1 MNNPLINGNKQ
12 IQSFLGLINPR
23 PVAANTARLLSQLN
37 GPTGS
42 SAIPMPM
49 QMKLPELFNPALSG
63 DKYQQI
69 YNGNLSAF
77 GNDHSAADFAL
88 AGYLA
93 RRGLNPS
100 EVDQVVRSSR
110 LYRPK
115 WDERRGAST
124 YGRLTIDSAFK
135 TLSQG
140 KINATPPANTVSL
153 TPPTLKLQP
162 PSSYKPAFI
171 PNGMPS
177 RRFIGPS
184 ISKGVRLFPANALS
198 TLVALGAMGKTSLLI
213 SIAAHVAAGKD
224 WNGAP
229 LERQK
234 VAMFFCEEDQGEI
247 NRKFSALTETWSASD
262 RNAAIDNLLL
272 IPLLGIDA
280 RLTIID
286 KGHYRGSGFTEEI
299 IKLLMQHKLKDGL
312 VILDHMQGFTAGDL
326 NISETATAISREA
339 NKIVQSTGA
348 AIVLAAHISK
358 ANIKATEVEQGF
370 AVGSLAFENATR
382 QLSGLIPM
390 SEEQGRKLG
399 VEGARKEYVWL
410 SLAKNSYGE
419 NNEGLWLRKVYSP
432 LYHTIKLEPIIL
444 TAPIP
449 AAKLSENQKLERRI
463 IDYVNNH
470 PFTTRARLD
479 SISGLD
485 GTLKASK
492 ARVRDCV
499 KGLIDSG
506 QIEARKVT
514 ERERLENRIPKQVN
528 DVLDSIPLKLVDM
541 QADPKITGIPSAD
554 IKPMEYMP

>member
-1 MNNPLINGNKQ
+1 MNNPLINGNQQ
-12 IQSFLGLINPR
+12 IQSFLGLLNSKS
-23 PVAANTARLLSQLN
+23 VTANTTRLLSQLN
-37 GPTGS
+37 GPTES
-42 SAIPMPM
+42 SAIPMSM
-49 QMKLPELFNPALSG
+49 QMRLPELFNPALST

-69 YNGNLSAF
+69 YNGDLSTF

-88 AGYLA
+88 TGYLA

-100 EVDQVVRSSR
+100 EIDQVFRSSR

-115 WDERRGAST
+115 WDERRGSST
-124 YGRLTIDSAFK
+124 YGGLTIDSVFK
-135 TLSQG
+135 NLPQG
-140 KINATPPANTVSL
+140 GANLHPQGAGLVMTSSI
-153 TPPTLKLQP
+153 LKLQP
-162 PSSYKPAFI
+162 PSSYKPIFI

-224 WNGAP
+224 WNDAP
-229 LERQK
+229 LEEQK
-234 VAMFFCEEDQGEI
+234 VAMFFCEEDKEEI
-247 NRKFSALTETWSASD
+247 NRKFSALTETWPAND
-262 RNAAIDNLLL
+262 RTLAVENLLL

-280 RLTIID
+280 RLTIIE

-299 IKLLMQHKLKDGL
+299 IKLLTQHKLKNGL

-348 AIVLAAHISK
+348 AVVLAAHISK

-390 SEEQGRKLG
+390 SEEQGKKLG
-399 VEGARKEYVWL
+399 VDGTRKEYVWL

-419 NNEGLWLRKVYSP
+419 NNEGLWLKKVYSP

-479 SISGLD
+479 AISGLD

-492 ARVRDCV
+492 TRVRDCV
-499 KGLIDSG
+499 KGLIDSE
-506 QIEARKVT
+506 QIEVRKVT
-514 ERERLENRIPKQVN
+514 ERERLENRIPKQVI
-528 DVLDSIPLKLVDM
+528 DVLIPIPLKPVDM
-541 QADPKITGIPSAD
+541 QADQRMVRIQSAD
-554 IKPMEYMP
+554 IGSMK

>member
-1 MNNPLINGNKQ
+1 MNNPLINGDQQ
-12 IQSFLGLINPR
+12 IQSFLGLLNSKSIAP
-23 PVAANTARLLSQLN
+23 NTARLLSQLN
-37 GPTGS
+37 GPAGGNV
-42 SAIPMPM
+42 IPMSM
-49 QMKLPELFNPALSG
+49 QMKLPELFNPAMSAS
-63 DKYQQI
+63 KYQQI
-69 YNGNLSAF
+69 YNGTLSAF
-77 GNDHSAADFAL
+77 GNDHSAADFAFI
-88 AGYLA
+88 GYLA
-93 RRGLNPS
+93 RKGLNPS
-100 EVDQVVRSSR
+100 EADQVFRSSK

-124 YGRLTIDSAFK
+124 YGGLTIDSAFK
-135 TLSQG
+135 TVQQG
-140 KINATPPANTVSL
+140 EINATPSANTTSL

-162 PSSYKPAFI
+162 PSSYKPVFI

-177 RRFIGPS
+177 RCFIGPC

-198 TLVALGAMGKTSLLI
+198 TLVALGAMGKTSLLV

-247 NRKFSALTETWSASD
+247 NRKFSALTETWSAND

-272 IPLLGIDA
+272 IPLLGVDA
-280 RLTIID
+280 RLTVID
-286 KGHYRGSGFTEEI
+286 KGHYRGSGFTEEV
-299 IKLLMQHKLKDGL
+299 IKLLTQHKLKDGL

-348 AIVLAAHISK
+348 AVVLAAHISK

-390 SEEQGRKLG
+390 SEEQGKKMG

-449 AAKLSENQKLERRI
+449 AARLSENQKLERRI

-479 SISGLD
+479 AISGLD
-485 GTLKASK
+485 GILKASK
-492 ARVRDCV
+492 ARVRDCI
-499 KGLIDSG
+499 KGLIDTG
-506 QIEARKVT
+506 QLEVRRVT
-514 ERERLENRIPKQVN
+514 DLERLENRIPKQVN
-528 DVLDSIPLKLVDM
+528 DVLI
-541 QADPKITGIPSAD
+541 AI
-554 IKPMEYMP
+554 

>member
-1 MNNPLINGNKQ
+1 MNKPLINGNQQ
-12 IQSFLGLINPR
+12 IQSFLGLLNSNRI
-23 PVAANTARLLSQLN
+23 AANTARLLSQLN
-37 GPTGS
+37 GPTGGG
-42 SAIPMPM
+42 AIPMSM
-49 QMKLPELFNPALSG
+49 QMRLPELFNPALNSS
-63 DKYQQI
+63 KYQQI

-77 GNDHSAADFAL
+77 GNDHSDADFAL
-88 AGYLA
+88 TGYLA

-100 EVDQVVRSSR
+100 EVDQVFRSSR

-115 WDERRGAST
+115 WDERRGSST
-124 YGRLTIDSAFK
+124 YGGLTIHSIFK
-135 TLSQG
+135 TLSKE
-140 KINATPPANTVSL
+140 KINPTHQATETVVRS
-153 TPPTLKLQP
+153 PIIKLHP
-162 PSSYKPAFI
+162 PSSYKPVFI
-171 PNGMPS
+171 PNGMSS

-224 WNGAP
+224 WNDAP
-229 LERQK
+229 LEQQK
-234 VAMFFCEEDQGEI
+234 VAMFFCEEDKDEI
-247 NRKFSALTETWSASD
+247 NRKFSALTETWSAND

-286 KGHYRGSGFTEEI
+286 KGHYRGSGFTEEM
-299 IKLLMQHKLKDGL
+299 IKLLIQHKLKDGL

-326 NISETATAISREA
+326 NVSETATAISREA

-348 AIVLAAHISK
+348 AVVLAAHISK

-382 QLSGLIPM
+382 QLSGLISM
-390 SEEQGRKLG
+390 SEEQGKKLG
-399 VEGARKEYVWL
+399 VEATRKEYVWL

-419 NNEGLWLRKVYSP
+419 NNEGLWLKKVYSP

-479 SISGLD
+479 AISGLD
-485 GTLKASK
+485 GILKASK
-492 ARVRDCV
+492 SRVRDCV

-514 ERERLENRIPKQVN
+514 ERERVENRIPKQVN
-528 DVLDSIPLKLVDM
+528 DVLVPILLKPVNM
-541 QADPKITGIPSAD
+541 QADHRIVGIQSAD
-554 IKPMEYMP
+554 IGPIK